1 MTDLAGT
8 GHDAGRNDLLLAV
21 GRVVG
26 HGGAP
31 VTGVRLLDAEVD
43 VLVVADEQERRRRV
57 AARAGSLGDLEVV
70 SVLAN
75 LPRWEPMPLR
85 TLSARERRVVSR
97 APHGCLN
104 IEAGAVTR
112 LVGPPLSAVLAV
124 VHDDDWDRGLNTA
137 SRFAP
142 VATRVLVLDREPAEL
157 PLVVDEAAEY
167 GIGLAVTAGTSVKM
181 LVQPEC
187 WRENYFTPG
196 GWLFREQAYQAFAA
210 QMNTAGADVTIRV

>member
-1 MTDLAGT
+1 VTDLAGT
-8 GHDAGRNDLLLAV
+8 GHDAGRNDLLLEVA
-21 GRVVG
+21 RIVG
-26 HGGAP
+26 HSGAP

-43 VLVVADEQERRRRV
+43 VLVVADAQEHRRRV
-57 AARAGSLGDLEVV
+57 AARAESLSDLEVV

-75 LPRWEPMPLR
+75 LPRWEPVPLR

-97 APHGCLN
+97 APHGCLD

-112 LVGPPLSAVLAV
+112 LAGPPLSAVLAV

-142 VATRVLVLDREPAEL
+142 VATRVLVLDSEPAEL
-157 PLVVDEAAEY
+157 PLVVNEAAEY
-167 GIGLAVTAGTSVKM
+167 GIGLAVTAGTSVQM
-181 LVQPEC
+181 AVLPEC

-196 GWLFREQAYQAFAA
+196 GWLFREQAYRALTA
-210 QMNTAGADVTIRV
+210 QMTIAGAEVTTRA